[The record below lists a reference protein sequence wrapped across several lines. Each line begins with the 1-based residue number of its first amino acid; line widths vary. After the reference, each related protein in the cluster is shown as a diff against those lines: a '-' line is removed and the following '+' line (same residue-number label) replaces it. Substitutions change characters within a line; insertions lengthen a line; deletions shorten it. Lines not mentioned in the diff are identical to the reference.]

1 MWMSILGLLLGIS
14 LGLLAD
20 IQIPPEYASY
30 LSIAVLASLDTL
42 FGGIRAHLQQV
53 YDDKV
58 FVSGFFFNIVLAA
71 GLAFLGVHL
80 GVDLYLAAIF
90 AFGVRLFQN
99 IAVIRRI
106 LLSKWAEKRSLVR
119 QIDELQ
125 ENFLSFAILLR
136 QGVYFTIE
144 CNVEKFY
151 KEVPRVESIRIIR
164 KFGYRVFLRQ
174 SIDRGNDQ

>member
-1 MWMSILGLLLGIS
+1 MWLSILGLILGVS
-14 LGLLAD
+14 LGLLTD
-20 IQIPPEYASY
+20 IRIPPEYANY
-30 LSIAVLASLDTL
+30 LSIAVLAALDTL

-58 FVSGFFFNIVLAA
+58 FVSGFFFNILLAA

-106 LLSKWAEKRSLVR
+106 LLSKWSR
-119 QIDELQ
+119 
-125 ENFLSFAILLR
+125 N
-136 QGVYFTIE
+136 
-144 CNVEKFY
+144 
-151 KEVPRVESIRIIR
+151 KEVNESI
-164 KFGYRVFLRQ
+164 
-174 SIDRGNDQ
+174 